1 MIYLSSS
8 CIRKSN
14 IAEVVT
20 LYGERGIKN
29 IELSGGTYF
38 YEGIEDD
45 LRALSGKYDLT
56 YACHAYFPPP
66 REPFVVN
73 LASCNDKIYRQSIE
87 HYEKCIRMLKRI
99 DCKFLSVHAGFMV
112 EVGANEIGRKLSS
125 GIVYEEDSAY
135 ERFCNAY
142 EHILKECTKNGI
154 ELYLENNVL
163 SAENY
168 EEFEYHNYL
177 MMTDYSSILKMR
189 EKLDFNLLLDL
200 GHLHVSAQTLRR
212 DFRDEC
218 SRLKKYVKWIH
229 ISENNGISDE
239 HKPLKAGS
247 EILEEFHK
255 VYVQGL
261 NVTLETIGNIEDI
274 LESMKLIK
282 RTH

>member
-29 IELSGGTYF
+29 IELSGGTDF

-45 LRALSGKYDLT
+45 LRALSGKYNLT

-112 EVGANEIGRKLSS
+112 EVGTNEIGRKLSRNFAVIS
-125 GIVYEEDSAY
+125 
-135 ERFCNAY
+135 R
-142 EHILKECTKNGI
+142 KN
-154 ELYLENNVL
+154 L
-163 SAENY
+163 A
-168 EEFEYHNYL
+168 
-177 MMTDYSSILKMR
+177 
-189 EKLDFNLLLDL
+189 
-200 GHLHVSAQTLRR
+200 
-212 DFRDEC
+212 
-218 SRLKKYVKWIH
+218 
-229 ISENNGISDE
+229 
-239 HKPLKAGS
+239 
-247 EILEEFHK
+247 
-255 VYVQGL
+255 
-261 NVTLETIGNIEDI
+261 
-274 LESMKLIK
+274 
-282 RTH
+282 

>member
-1 MIYLSSS
+1 M
-8 CIRKSN
+8 
-14 IAEVVT
+14 
-20 LYGERGIKN
+20 
-29 IELSGGTYF
+29 
-38 YEGIEDD
+38 
-45 LRALSGKYDLT
+45 
-56 YACHAYFPPP
+56 
-66 REPFVVN
+66 VN